1 MEQQT
6 QFTEGKILGP
16 LLKFAVPVLF
26 AMFLQAMYGAVD
38 LLVVGQFGAAADVS
52 AVATGSQMMHSIT
65 SVIIGLAMGT
75 TILMGQKIG
84 QKKSDE
90 AGDVI
95 GGAIVIFA
103 MLAVFMTIV
112 LMAAAAL
119 LAGWLQAP
127 EEAFDRTV
135 TYIRICSAGSLFIV
149 AYTVLGSVFR
159 GMGDSK
165 TPLLTVAVACIVN
178 IAGDLIFV
186 GGLHMAAAG
195 AALATVLAQAVS
207 VILSLMLIRRR
218 GLPFRFTIK
227 NIRWNKAIIL
237 RTLRL
242 GFPIALQEGLVG
254 ISFLAIM
261 AIVNTLG
268 VIPSAGVGVAEKLC
282 GFIML
287 VPSSFMQ
294 SLSAFVAQNIGAGKR
309 KRAVHAMCYGMLASL
324 AIDVVIAYF
333 AFFHGDI
340 LSAVFARDAQ
350 VILASADYLKAY
362 AMDTLLVSFLFCFM
376 GFFNGCGKTT
386 FVMAEG
392 IIGAFGVRIPV
403 SYIMSRTAD
412 ASLFKVGLAIPLST
426 IVQIILCVGFFI
438 YLNRK
443 NKEKSEDVEE

>member
-149 AYTVLGSVFR
+149 AYNVLGSVFR

-309 KRAVHAMCYGMLASL
+309 TRAVHAMCYGMLASL

>member
-149 AYTVLGSVFR
+149 AYNVLGSVFR

-443 NKEKSEDVEE
+443 NKEKSDDIEE

>member
-95 GGAIVIFA
+95 GGAVVIFA
-103 MLAVFMTIV
+103 ILAVFLTVV
-112 LMAAAAL
+112 LMAEAAF
-119 LAGWLQAP
+119 LAGLMQAP
-127 EEAFDRTV
+127 EEAFDKTV
-135 TYIRICSAGSLFIV
+135 IYIRFCSAGSLFIV
-149 AYTVLGSVFR
+149 AYNVLGSVFR

-443 NKEKSEDVEE
+443 NKEKSEDIEE

>member
-149 AYTVLGSVFR
+149 AYNVLGSVFR

>member
-149 AYTVLGSVFR
+149 AYNVLGSVFR

-443 NKEKSEDVEE
+443 NKEKSEDIEE

>member
-149 AYTVLGSVFR
+149 AYNVLGSVFR

-287 VPSSFMQ
+287 VPSSFMK
-294 SLSAFVAQNIGAGKR
+294 SLSAFVDHNIGAGKR

>member
-95 GGAIVIFA
+95 G
-103 MLAVFMTIV
+103 
-112 LMAAAAL
+112 
-119 LAGWLQAP
+119 
-127 EEAFDRTV
+127 
-135 TYIRICSAGSLFIV
+135 
-149 AYTVLGSVFR
+149 
-159 GMGDSK
+159 
-165 TPLLTVAVACIVN
+165 
-178 IAGDLIFV
+178 
-186 GGLHMAAAG
+186 
-195 AALATVLAQAVS
+195 
-207 VILSLMLIRRR
+207 
-218 GLPFRFTIK
+218 
-227 NIRWNKAIIL
+227 
-237 RTLRL
+237 
-242 GFPIALQEGLVG
+242 
-254 ISFLAIM
+254 
-261 AIVNTLG
+261 
-268 VIPSAGVGVAEKLC
+268 VAEKLC

-324 AIDVVIAYF
+324 VIDEVIAYF
-333 AFFHGDI
+333 AFFHGDV

-443 NKEKSEDVEE
+443 NKEKSEDIEE